1 MVGADRANL
10 SGRLRV
16 DAGDLTQHCAQEPYA
31 GVLSAHTRNVASCC
45 DPGGYDRV
53 FKPRFA
59 RSLAKR
65 YRRRGLRRREQ
76 RIVDFCAARG
86 VEGATVLEIG
96 GGVGD
101 LQIELLRR
109 GAAEATNLELVDA
122 YDEQAHRLA
131 LDAGVAD
138 RMNRRQI
145 DIAVHPDEVELADIV
160 VMHRVV
166 CCYPD
171 YERLVG
177 AAADHARRALVF
189 SHPPRNPVSR
199 TILGLQNAWL
209 RITGNTFRIFAH
221 PPEAMADV
229 ARSRG
234 LDVVYRQGRL
244 WHIQGLERTRA

>member
-1 MVGADRANL
+1 MFRPRG
-10 SGRLRV
+10 
-16 DAGDLTQHCAQEPYA
+16 AGDEKPPTRRRISIEPICT
-31 GVLSAHTRNVASCC
+31 HTRNVASCC
-45 DPGGYDRV
+45 DPGGYERV
-53 FKPRFA
+53 FGPRFA

-76 RIVDFCAARG
+76 RIVDFCVDRG
-86 VEGATVLEIG
+86 IEGATVLEIG

-101 LQIELLRR
+101 IQIELLRA
-109 GAAEATNLELVDA
+109 GAAQATNLELVDA
-122 YDEQAHRLA
+122 YDQQAQELA
-131 LDAGVAD
+131 EAAGVAE
-138 RMNRRQI
+138 RLHRWQI
-145 DIAVHPDEVELADIV
+145 DIAVRPDEVEPADIV

-199 TILGLQNAWL
+199 TILSLQNAFF
-209 RITGNTFRIFAH
+209 RVTGNSFRTFAH
-221 PPEAMADV
+221 PPAAMVDV

-234 LDVVYRQGRL
+234 LELVSRQGRL
-244 WHIQGLERTRA
+244 WHIQGLERARA